1 MTASPPSTH
10 HAPTAPAPAA
20 AQDRSQQRK
29 QLLDLAAEHAK
40 LLSVLIAD
48 WAGDA
53 GAAATPRDDGP
64 AVRLPPIENRRP
76 APVDTGRHAHADL
89 ATPLPTS
96 RPSRRRAS
104 TTRRRARRRS
114 GAAASRSRRKSH
126 ATPARPKTPP
136 RPKKSPRPKYSPL
149 EPKPARPAA
158 VPAPRDAVR
167 RRLRA
172 DVAARLRASRAS
184 SSDLRV
190 VELAGDDEPLTS
202 PLVLRPG
209 PPAAFVER
217 SALVA
222 PAPADEG
229 PPTPATVVTP
239 PSSVDAEGWD
249 PPTPEI
255 PPRTALV
262 APMPLAT
269 KQTALVA
276 PAPVVAHPAAVAPA
290 PFVRAKP
297 EPSGHRGLPEGG
309 RGAARANARPRDSQ
323 LCPPALCNVLHFA
336 SELGD
341 CMSVSARR
349 RPRRRFHVKSSHGF
363 CAFDLDLTFAAY
375 PAQRTLSHEPASAA
389 AAARTLQR
397 RPCAKIKAPR
407 RLTWLQKAN

>member
-1 MTASPPSTH
+1 MK
-10 HAPTAPAPAA
+10 APVPADAQDRS
-20 AQDRSQQRK
+20 QDRSQQRK

-64 AVRLPPIENRRP
+64 NVRLPPIENRRP
-76 APVDTGRHAHADL
+76 APVDTGRHAHSDL
-89 ATPLPTS
+89 ATPLPDLPIATP
-96 RPSRRRAS
+96 RVDDATAS
-104 TTRRRARRRS
+104 P
-114 GAAASRSRRKSH
+114 ASLWSRRKPLPAQVK

-136 RPKKSPRPKYSPL
+136 RPRKSPRPKYSPL
-149 EPKPARPAA
+149 EPKPARPAS
-158 VPAPRDAVR
+158 VQAPRDAVR

-190 VELAGDDEPLTS
+190 VELAGDDDEPLTS

-229 PPTPATVVTP
+229 PPTPAATVVVTP
-239 PSSVDAEGWD
+239 PSSVDAESWD

-269 KQTALVA
+269 KKHTALVA

-290 PFVRAKP
+290 P
-297 EPSGHRGLPEGG
+297 EPSGKELKPV
-309 RGAARANARPRDSQ
+309 RAW
-323 LCPPALCNVLHFA
+323 
-336 SELGD
+336 
-341 CMSVSARR
+341 RR
-349 RPRRRFHVKSSHGF
+349 R
-363 CAFDLDLTFAAY
+363 CATA
-375 PAQRTLSHEPASAA
+375 
-389 AAARTLQR
+389 
-397 RPCAKIKAPR
+397 
-407 RLTWLQKAN
+407 

>member
-1 MTASPPSTH
+1 MTASPPPAH
-10 HAPTAPAPAA
+10 RAPTAPAPAA

-64 AVRLPPIENRRP
+64 AVRLPPIETRRP
-76 APVDTGRHAHADL
+76 APVDTGCHAHADL
-89 ATPLPTS
+89 ATPLPDLTP
-96 RPSRRRAS
+96 RVDDATAS
-104 TTRRRARRRS
+104 P
-114 GAAASRSRRKSH
+114 ASLWSRRKPLPAQVK

-136 RPKKSPRPKYSPL
+136 RPRKSPRPKYSPL

-239 PSSVDAEGWD
+239 PSSVDAADGWD

-269 KQTALVA
+269 KKHTALVA

-290 PFVRAKP
+290 P
-297 EPSGHRGLPEGG
+297 EPSGKELKPV
-309 RGAARANARPRDSQ
+309 RAW
-323 LCPPALCNVLHFA
+323 
-336 SELGD
+336 
-341 CMSVSARR
+341 RR
-349 RPRRRFHVKSSHGF
+349 R
-363 CAFDLDLTFAAY
+363 CATA
-375 PAQRTLSHEPASAA
+375 
-389 AAARTLQR
+389 
-397 RPCAKIKAPR
+397 
-407 RLTWLQKAN
+407 

>member
-1 MTASPPSTH
+1 MISSPPSTH
-10 HAPTAPAPAA
+10 RAPTAPAPAA

-76 APVDTGRHAHADL
+76 APVDTGRHAHVDL
-89 ATPLPTS
+89 ATPLPDL
-96 RPSRRRAS
+96 PIS
-104 TTRRRARRRS
+104 TPRVDD
-114 GAAASRSRRKSH
+114 AAAGPASLWSRRKPLPAHVTH

-239 PSSVDAEGWD
+239 PSSVDAESWD
-249 PPTPEI
+249 PPTPES

-276 PAPVVAHPAAVAPA
+276 PAPVV
-290 PFVRAKP
+290 RAKP
-297 EPSGHRGLPEGG
+297 ERSGHHRSCPKV
-309 RGAARANARPRDSQ
+309 GA
-323 LCPPALCNVLHFA
+323 
-336 SELGD
+336 G
-341 CMSVSARR
+341 RR
-349 RPRRRFHVKSSHGF
+349 R
-363 CAFDLDLTFAAY
+363 CATA
-375 PAQRTLSHEPASAA
+375 
-389 AAARTLQR
+389 
-397 RPCAKIKAPR
+397 
-407 RLTWLQKAN
+407 

>member
-1 MTASPPSTH
+1 M
-10 HAPTAPAPAA
+10 
-20 AQDRSQQRK
+20 
-29 QLLDLAAEHAK
+29 
-40 LLSVLIAD
+40 
-48 WAGDA
+48 
-53 GAAATPRDDGP
+53 
-64 AVRLPPIENRRP
+64 
-76 APVDTGRHAHADL
+76 
-89 ATPLPTS
+89 
-96 RPSRRRAS
+96 
-104 TTRRRARRRS
+104 
-114 GAAASRSRRKSH
+114 
-126 ATPARPKTPP
+126 PARPKTPP
-136 RPKKSPRPKYSPL
+136 RPRKSPRPKYSPL

-239 PSSVDAEGWD
+239 PSSVDAESWD

-269 KQTALVA
+269 KHTALVA
-276 PAPVVAHPAAVAPA
+276 PAPVV
-290 PFVRAKP
+290 RAKP
-297 EPSGHRGLPEGG
+297 ERSGHHRSCPKV
-309 RGAARANARPRDSQ
+309 GA
-323 LCPPALCNVLHFA
+323 
-336 SELGD
+336 G
-341 CMSVSARR
+341 RR
-349 RPRRRFHVKSSHGF
+349 R
-363 CAFDLDLTFAAY
+363 CATA
-375 PAQRTLSHEPASAA
+375 
-389 AAARTLQR
+389 
-397 RPCAKIKAPR
+397 
-407 RLTWLQKAN
+407 

>member
-1 MTASPPSTH
+1 MK
-10 HAPTAPAPAA
+10 APAPAA

-53 GAAATPRDDGP
+53 GAAATPRDDNQG
-64 AVRLPPIENRRP
+64 VRLPPIENRRP
-76 APVDTGRHAHADL
+76 APVDTGRHAHVDL
-89 ATPLPTS
+89 GTPLPDLPIATP
-96 RPSRRRAS
+96 RVAD
-104 TTRRRARRRS
+104 
-114 GAAASRSRRKSH
+114 AAASPASLWSRRKPLPAQVK

-136 RPKKSPRPKYSPL
+136 RPRKSPRPKYSPL

-229 PPTPATVVTP
+229 PPTPAATVVVTP
-239 PSSVDAEGWD
+239 PSSVDAESWD

-269 KQTALVA
+269 KKHTALVA

-290 PFVRAKP
+290 P
-297 EPSGHRGLPEGG
+297 EPSGKELKPV
-309 RGAARANARPRDSQ
+309 RAW
-323 LCPPALCNVLHFA
+323 
-336 SELGD
+336 
-341 CMSVSARR
+341 RR
-349 RPRRRFHVKSSHGF
+349 R
-363 CAFDLDLTFAAY
+363 CATA
-375 PAQRTLSHEPASAA
+375 
-389 AAARTLQR
+389 
-397 RPCAKIKAPR
+397 
-407 RLTWLQKAN
+407 

>member
-1 MTASPPSTH
+1 MISVPPSSDR
-10 HAPTAPAPAA
+10 APTAPAPAA

-64 AVRLPPIENRRP
+64 AATPRDDGPAVRLPPIENRRP

-89 ATPLPTS
+89 ATPLPDLTPIATP
-96 RPSRRRAS
+96 RVADD
-104 TTRRRARRRS
+104 
-114 GAAASRSRRKSH
+114 AAAGPASLWSRRKPLPAHVTH

-136 RPKKSPRPKYSPL
+136 RPRKSPRPKYSPL
-149 EPKPARPAA
+149 EPKPARPTA
-158 VPAPRDAVR
+158 VQAPRDAVR

-269 KQTALVA
+269 KHTALVA
-276 PAPVVAHPAAVAPA
+276 PAPVV
-290 PFVRAKP
+290 RAKP
-297 EPSGHRGLPEGG
+297 RAFVPKV
-309 RGAARANARPRDSQ
+309 AA
-323 LCPPALCNVLHFA
+323 
-336 SELGD
+336 G
-341 CMSVSARR
+341 RR
-349 RPRRRFHVKSSHGF
+349 R
-363 CAFDLDLTFAAY
+363 CATA
-375 PAQRTLSHEPASAA
+375 
-389 AAARTLQR
+389 
-397 RPCAKIKAPR
+397 
-407 RLTWLQKAN
+407 

>member
-1 MTASPPSTH
+1 M
-10 HAPTAPAPAA
+10 
-20 AQDRSQQRK
+20 
-29 QLLDLAAEHAK
+29 
-40 LLSVLIAD
+40 LSVLIAD

-53 GAAATPRDDGP
+53 GAAATPRDDSA

-89 ATPLPTS
+89 STPLPDLPIATP
-96 RPSRRRAS
+96 RVEDATAS
-104 TTRRRARRRS
+104 P
-114 GAAASRSRRKSH
+114 ASLWSRRKPLPAHVTH

-229 PPTPATVVTP
+229 PPTPAATVVTP
-239 PSSVDAEGWD
+239 PSSVDAEGCWD

-269 KQTALVA
+269 KHTALVA

-297 EPSGHRGLPEGG
+297 TALVVPAPELSGHHRSGSGSFPKV
-309 RGAARANARPRDSQ
+309 RA
-323 LCPPALCNVLHFA
+323 
-336 SELGD
+336 G
-341 CMSVSARR
+341 RR
-349 RPRRRFHVKSSHGF
+349 R
-363 CAFDLDLTFAAY
+363 CATA
-375 PAQRTLSHEPASAA
+375 
-389 AAARTLQR
+389 
-397 RPCAKIKAPR
+397 
-407 RLTWLQKAN
+407 

>member
-1 MTASPPSTH
+1 MK
-10 HAPTAPAPAA
+10 APAPAA
-20 AQDRSQQRK
+20 SQDRSQQRK

-89 ATPLPTS
+89 ATPLPDLTPIATP
-96 RPSRRRAS
+96 RVDDATAS
-104 TTRRRARRRS
+104 P
-114 GAAASRSRRKSH
+114 ASLWSRRKPLPAQVK

-136 RPKKSPRPKYSPL
+136 RPRKSPRPKYSPL

-239 PSSVDAEGWD
+239 PSSVDAESWD

-269 KQTALVA
+269 KHTALVA

-290 PFVRAKP
+290 PVVRAKP
-297 EPSGHRGLPEGG
+297 TAHRSFPKMGVG
-309 RGAARANARPRDSQ
+309 
-323 LCPPALCNVLHFA
+323 
-336 SELGD
+336 
-341 CMSVSARR
+341 RR
-349 RPRRRFHVKSSHGF
+349 R
-363 CAFDLDLTFAAY
+363 CATA
-375 PAQRTLSHEPASAA
+375 
-389 AAARTLQR
+389 
-397 RPCAKIKAPR
+397 
-407 RLTWLQKAN
+407 

>member
-1 MTASPPSTH
+1 MK
-10 HAPTAPAPAA
+10 APAPAA

-53 GAAATPRDDGP
+53 GAAATPRDDNQG
-64 AVRLPPIENRRP
+64 VRLPPIENRRP
-76 APVDTGRHAHADL
+76 TPVDTGRHAHVDL
-89 ATPLPTS
+89 GTPLPDLPIATP
-96 RPSRRRAS
+96 RVAD
-104 TTRRRARRRS
+104 
-114 GAAASRSRRKSH
+114 AAASPASLWSRRKPLPAQVK

-136 RPKKSPRPKYSPL
+136 RPRKSPRPKYSPL

-158 VPAPRDAVR
+158 VPAPREAVR

-249 PPTPEI
+249 PPTPGI

-269 KQTALVA
+269 KHTALVA
-276 PAPVVAHPAAVAPA
+276 PAPI
-290 PFVRAKP
+290 VRAKP
-297 EPSGHRGLPEGG
+297 TALVAPEPSKDPKPVR
-309 RGAARANARPRDSQ
+309 
-323 LCPPALCNVLHFA
+323 
-336 SELGD
+336 
-341 CMSVSARR
+341 ARR
-349 RPRRRFHVKSSHGF
+349 KR
-363 CAFDLDLTFAAY
+363 CATA
-375 PAQRTLSHEPASAA
+375 
-389 AAARTLQR
+389 
-397 RPCAKIKAPR
+397 
-407 RLTWLQKAN
+407 

>member
-1 MTASPPSTH
+1 MSTMK
-10 HAPTAPAPAA
+10 APAPAA

-53 GAAATPRDDGP
+53 GAVATPRDDNQG
-64 AVRLPPIENRRP
+64 VRLPPIENRRP
-76 APVDTGRHAHADL
+76 APVDTGRHAHTDL
-89 ATPLPTS
+89 ATPLPDLTP
-96 RPSRRRAS
+96 RVDDATAS
-104 TTRRRARRRS
+104 P
-114 GAAASRSRRKSH
+114 ASLWSRRKPLPAKVK

-149 EPKPARPAA
+149 EPKPARPAS
-158 VPAPRDAVR
+158 VQAPRDAVR

-229 PPTPATVVTP
+229 PPTPAATVVTP
-239 PSSVDAEGWD
+239 PSSVDADTQGWD
-249 PPTPEI
+249 PPTPDI

-269 KQTALVA
+269 KKHTALVA
-276 PAPVVAHPAAVAPA
+276 PAPVV
-290 PFVRAKP
+290 RAKP
-297 EPSGHRGLPEGG
+297 EPSGHHRSFPKV
-309 RGAARANARPRDSQ
+309 GA
-323 LCPPALCNVLHFA
+323 
-336 SELGD
+336 G
-341 CMSVSARR
+341 RR
-349 RPRRRFHVKSSHGF
+349 R
-363 CAFDLDLTFAAY
+363 CATA
-375 PAQRTLSHEPASAA
+375 
-389 AAARTLQR
+389 
-397 RPCAKIKAPR
+397 
-407 RLTWLQKAN
+407 

>member
-1 MTASPPSTH
+1 MTASPPS
-10 HAPTAPAPAA
+10 ADRGPTAPAPAA

-64 AVRLPPIENRRP
+64 AVRLPPIGNRRP

-89 ATPLPTS
+89 ATPLPDLTP
-96 RPSRRRAS
+96 RVDDATAS
-104 TTRRRARRRS
+104 P
-114 GAAASRSRRKSH
+114 ASLWSRRKPLPAQVK

-136 RPKKSPRPKYSPL
+136 RPRKSPRPKYSPL

-239 PSSVDAEGWD
+239 PSSVDAESWD

-269 KQTALVA
+269 KHTALVA
-276 PAPVVAHPAAVAPA
+276 PAPVV
-290 PFVRAKP
+290 RAKP
-297 EPSGHRGLPEGG
+297 ERSGHHRSCPKV
-309 RGAARANARPRDSQ
+309 GA
-323 LCPPALCNVLHFA
+323 
-336 SELGD
+336 G
-341 CMSVSARR
+341 RR
-349 RPRRRFHVKSSHGF
+349 R
-363 CAFDLDLTFAAY
+363 CATA
-375 PAQRTLSHEPASAA
+375 
-389 AAARTLQR
+389 
-397 RPCAKIKAPR
+397 
-407 RLTWLQKAN
+407 

>member
-1 MTASPPSTH
+1 MTATPSSAH
-10 HAPTAPAPAA
+10 RGPTAPAPAA

-53 GAAATPRDDGP
+53 GAAATPRDDNQG
-64 AVRLPPIENRRP
+64 VRLPPIENRRP

-89 ATPLPTS
+89 STPLPDLPIATP
-96 RPSRRRAS
+96 RVDDATAS
-104 TTRRRARRRS
+104 P
-114 GAAASRSRRKSH
+114 ASLWSRRKPLPAQVK

-136 RPKKSPRPKYSPL
+136 RPRKSPRPKYSPL

-190 VELAGDDEPLTS
+190 IELAGDDEPLTS

-229 PPTPATVVTP
+229 PPTPAATVVTP
-239 PSSVDAEGWD
+239 PSSVDAEGGWD

-269 KQTALVA
+269 KKHTALVA

-290 PFVRAKP
+290 PEPPGKELKPMRAW
-297 EPSGHRGLPEGG
+297 
-309 RGAARANARPRDSQ
+309 
-323 LCPPALCNVLHFA
+323 
-336 SELGD
+336 
-341 CMSVSARR
+341 RR
-349 RPRRRFHVKSSHGF
+349 R
-363 CAFDLDLTFAAY
+363 CATA
-375 PAQRTLSHEPASAA
+375 
-389 AAARTLQR
+389 
-397 RPCAKIKAPR
+397 
-407 RLTWLQKAN
+407 

>member
-1 MTASPPSTH
+1 MTASPPPAH
-10 HAPTAPAPAA
+10 HAPTVPAPAA

-53 GAAATPRDDGP
+53 GAAATPRDDGA

-89 ATPLPTS
+89 STPLPDLPIATP
-96 RPSRRRAS
+96 RVDDAVAGPAS
-104 TTRRRARRRS
+104 LW
-114 GAAASRSRRKSH
+114 SRRKPLPAHVTH

-136 RPKKSPRPKYSPL
+136 RPRKSPRPKYSPL

-239 PSSVDAEGWD
+239 PSSVDAESWD

-269 KQTALVA
+269 KHTALVA

-297 EPSGHRGLPEGG
+297 TALVAPAPEPSGSGHHRSGSGSFPTKMGVG
-309 RGAARANARPRDSQ
+309 
-323 LCPPALCNVLHFA
+323 
-336 SELGD
+336 
-341 CMSVSARR
+341 RR
-349 RPRRRFHVKSSHGF
+349 R
-363 CAFDLDLTFAAY
+363 CATA
-375 PAQRTLSHEPASAA
+375 
-389 AAARTLQR
+389 
-397 RPCAKIKAPR
+397 
-407 RLTWLQKAN
+407 

>member
-1 MTASPPSTH
+1 MTASPPPAH

-53 GAAATPRDDGP
+53 GAAATPRDDNQG
-64 AVRLPPIENRRP
+64 VRLPPIETRRP
-76 APVDTGRHAHADL
+76 APVDTGLHAHADL
-89 ATPLPTS
+89 ATPLPDLPIATP
-96 RPSRRRAS
+96 RVDDATAS
-104 TTRRRARRRS
+104 P
-114 GAAASRSRRKSH
+114 ASLWSRRKPLPAQVK

-136 RPKKSPRPKYSPL
+136 RPRKSPRPKYSPL

-239 PSSVDAEGWD
+239 PSSVDADTQGWD

-269 KQTALVA
+269 KKHTALVA

-290 PFVRAKP
+290 P
-297 EPSGHRGLPEGG
+297 EPSGKELKPV
-309 RGAARANARPRDSQ
+309 RAW
-323 LCPPALCNVLHFA
+323 
-336 SELGD
+336 
-341 CMSVSARR
+341 RR
-349 RPRRRFHVKSSHGF
+349 R
-363 CAFDLDLTFAAY
+363 CATA
-375 PAQRTLSHEPASAA
+375 
-389 AAARTLQR
+389 
-397 RPCAKIKAPR
+397 
-407 RLTWLQKAN
+407 

>member
-1 MTASPPSTH
+1 MTANPPSAH
-10 HAPTAPAPAA
+10 RAPAAPAPAA

-64 AVRLPPIENRRP
+64 AVRLPPIETRRP
-76 APVDTGRHAHADL
+76 APVDTGCHAHADL
-89 ATPLPTS
+89 ATPLPDLSIATP
-96 RPSRRRAS
+96 RVDDATAS
-104 TTRRRARRRS
+104 P
-114 GAAASRSRRKSH
+114 ASLWSRRKPLPAHVTH

-136 RPKKSPRPKYSPL
+136 RPRKSPRPKYSPL

-229 PPTPATVVTP
+229 PPTPAATVVVTP
-239 PSSVDAEGWD
+239 PSSVDAESWD

-269 KQTALVA
+269 KKHTALVA

-290 PFVRAKP
+290 P
-297 EPSGHRGLPEGG
+297 EPSGKELKPV
-309 RGAARANARPRDSQ
+309 RAW
-323 LCPPALCNVLHFA
+323 
-336 SELGD
+336 
-341 CMSVSARR
+341 RR
-349 RPRRRFHVKSSHGF
+349 R
-363 CAFDLDLTFAAY
+363 CATA
-375 PAQRTLSHEPASAA
+375 
-389 AAARTLQR
+389 
-397 RPCAKIKAPR
+397 
-407 RLTWLQKAN
+407 

>member
-10 HAPTAPAPAA
+10 RGPTAPAPAA

-64 AVRLPPIENRRP
+64 AATPRDDGPAVRLPPIENRRP

-89 ATPLPTS
+89 ATPLPDLTPIATP
-96 RPSRRRAS
+96 RVADATAS
-104 TTRRRARRRS
+104 P
-114 GAAASRSRRKSH
+114 ASLWSRRKPLPPQVK

-136 RPKKSPRPKYSPL
+136 RPRKSPRPKYSPL

-229 PPTPATVVTP
+229 PPTPAATVVTP

-276 PAPVVAHPAAVAPA
+276 PAPVV
-290 PFVRAKP
+290 RAKP
-297 EPSGHRGLPEGG
+297 ERSGHHRSCPKV
-309 RGAARANARPRDSQ
+309 GA
-323 LCPPALCNVLHFA
+323 
-336 SELGD
+336 G
-341 CMSVSARR
+341 RR
-349 RPRRRFHVKSSHGF
+349 R
-363 CAFDLDLTFAAY
+363 CATA
-375 PAQRTLSHEPASAA
+375 
-389 AAARTLQR
+389 
-397 RPCAKIKAPR
+397 
-407 RLTWLQKAN
+407 

>member
-1 MTASPPSTH
+1 MSTMK
-10 HAPTAPAPAA
+10 APAPAA

-53 GAAATPRDDGP
+53 GAVATPRDDNQG
-64 AVRLPPIENRRP
+64 VRLPPIENRRP
-76 APVDTGRHAHADL
+76 APVDTGRHAHTDL
-89 ATPLPTS
+89 ATPLPDLTP
-96 RPSRRRAS
+96 RVDDATAS
-104 TTRRRARRRS
+104 P
-114 GAAASRSRRKSH
+114 ASLWSRRKPLPAKVK

-229 PPTPATVVTP
+229 PPTPAATVVTP
-239 PSSVDAEGWD
+239 PSSVDADTQGWD
-249 PPTPEI
+249 PPTPDI

-269 KQTALVA
+269 KKHTALVA
-276 PAPVVAHPAAVAPA
+276 PAPVV
-290 PFVRAKP
+290 RAKP
-297 EPSGHRGLPEGG
+297 EPSGHHRSFPKV
-309 RGAARANARPRDSQ
+309 GA
-323 LCPPALCNVLHFA
+323 
-336 SELGD
+336 G
-341 CMSVSARR
+341 RR
-349 RPRRRFHVKSSHGF
+349 R
-363 CAFDLDLTFAAY
+363 CATA
-375 PAQRTLSHEPASAA
+375 
-389 AAARTLQR
+389 
-397 RPCAKIKAPR
+397 
-407 RLTWLQKAN
+407 

>member
-1 MTASPPSTH
+1 MSTMK
-10 HAPTAPAPAA
+10 APAPAA

-53 GAAATPRDDGP
+53 GAAATPRDDNQG
-64 AVRLPPIENRRP
+64 VRLPPIETRRP

-89 ATPLPTS
+89 STPLPDLPIATP
-96 RPSRRRAS
+96 RVDD
-104 TTRRRARRRS
+104 
-114 GAAASRSRRKSH
+114 AAAGPASLWSRRKPLPAHVTH

-136 RPKKSPRPKYSPL
+136 RPRKSPRPKYSPL

-229 PPTPATVVTP
+229 PPTPAATVVTP
-239 PSSVDAEGWD
+239 PSSVDANTQGWD

-262 APMPLAT
+262 APMPLA
-269 KQTALVA
+269 KHSALVA

-290 PFVRAKP
+290 P
-297 EPSGHRGLPEGG
+297 EPSGKELKPV
-309 RGAARANARPRDSQ
+309 RAW
-323 LCPPALCNVLHFA
+323 
-336 SELGD
+336 
-341 CMSVSARR
+341 RR
-349 RPRRRFHVKSSHGF
+349 R
-363 CAFDLDLTFAAY
+363 CATA
-375 PAQRTLSHEPASAA
+375 
-389 AAARTLQR
+389 
-397 RPCAKIKAPR
+397 
-407 RLTWLQKAN
+407 

>member
-1 MTASPPSTH
+1 MTASPPSAH
-10 HAPTAPAPAA
+10 RAPAAPAPAA

-53 GAAATPRDDGP
+53 GAAATPRDDGA

-89 ATPLPTS
+89 STPLPDLPIATP
-96 RPSRRRAS
+96 RVDDATAS
-104 TTRRRARRRS
+104 P
-114 GAAASRSRRKSH
+114 ASLWSRRKPLPAQVK

-136 RPKKSPRPKYSPL
+136 RPRKSPRPKYSPL
-149 EPKPARPAA
+149 EPKSARPAA

-229 PPTPATVVTP
+229 PPTPAATVVTP
-239 PSSVDAEGWD
+239 PSSVDADTQGWD
-249 PPTPEI
+249 PPTPDI

-269 KQTALVA
+269 KKHTALVA

-290 PFVRAKP
+290 P
-297 EPSGHRGLPEGG
+297 EPSGKELKPV
-309 RGAARANARPRDSQ
+309 RAW
-323 LCPPALCNVLHFA
+323 
-336 SELGD
+336 
-341 CMSVSARR
+341 RR
-349 RPRRRFHVKSSHGF
+349 R
-363 CAFDLDLTFAAY
+363 CATA
-375 PAQRTLSHEPASAA
+375 
-389 AAARTLQR
+389 
-397 RPCAKIKAPR
+397 
-407 RLTWLQKAN
+407 

>member
-1 MTASPPSTH
+1 MTASPPPAH

-53 GAAATPRDDGP
+53 GAVATPRDDGA

-76 APVDTGRHAHADL
+76 APVDTGRHAHSDL
-89 ATPLPTS
+89 ATPLPDLPIATP
-96 RPSRRRAS
+96 RVADATAS
-104 TTRRRARRRS
+104 P
-114 GAAASRSRRKSH
+114 ASLWSRRKPLPAQVK

-136 RPKKSPRPKYSPL
+136 RPRKSPRPKYSPL
-149 EPKPARPAA
+149 EPKPARPAS
-158 VPAPRDAVR
+158 VQAPRDAVR

-229 PPTPATVVTP
+229 PPTPAATVVTP
-239 PSSVDAEGWD
+239 PSSVDAESWD

-269 KQTALVA
+269 KHTALAAPAPIVRAKPTALVA
-276 PAPVVAHPAAVAPA
+276 PEPSKDPKP
-290 PFVRAKP
+290 VRA
-297 EPSGHRGLPEGG
+297 
-309 RGAARANARPRDSQ
+309 
-323 LCPPALCNVLHFA
+323 
-336 SELGD
+336 
-341 CMSVSARR
+341 RR
-349 RPRRRFHVKSSHGF
+349 KR
-363 CAFDLDLTFAAY
+363 CATA
-375 PAQRTLSHEPASAA
+375 
-389 AAARTLQR
+389 
-397 RPCAKIKAPR
+397 
-407 RLTWLQKAN
+407 

>member
-1 MTASPPSTH
+1 MTAPPRSTH
-10 HAPTAPAPAA
+10 RAPTAPAPAA

-76 APVDTGRHAHADL
+76 APVDTGRHAHVDL
-89 ATPLPTS
+89 GTPLPDLPIATP
-96 RPSRRRAS
+96 RVAD
-104 TTRRRARRRS
+104 
-114 GAAASRSRRKSH
+114 AAASPASLWSRRKPLPAQVK

-136 RPKKSPRPKYSPL
+136 RPRKSPRPKYSPL

-229 PPTPATVVTP
+229 PPTPAATVVTP
-239 PSSVDAEGWD
+239 PSSVDADTQGWD

-269 KQTALVA
+269 KKHTALVA
-276 PAPVVAHPAAVAPA
+276 PAPVVARPAAVAPA
-290 PFVRAKP
+290 P
-297 EPSGHRGLPEGG
+297 EPSGKELKPV
-309 RGAARANARPRDSQ
+309 RAW
-323 LCPPALCNVLHFA
+323 
-336 SELGD
+336 
-341 CMSVSARR
+341 RR
-349 RPRRRFHVKSSHGF
+349 R
-363 CAFDLDLTFAAY
+363 CATA
-375 PAQRTLSHEPASAA
+375 
-389 AAARTLQR
+389 
-397 RPCAKIKAPR
+397 
-407 RLTWLQKAN
+407 

>member
-1 MTASPPSTH
+1 MTAPPPS
-10 HAPTAPAPAA
+10 ADRALTAPAPAA

-53 GAAATPRDDGP
+53 GAAATPRDDNQG
-64 AVRLPPIENRRP
+64 VRLPPIENRRP

-89 ATPLPTS
+89 STPLPDLKPRVADAT
-96 RPSRRRAS
+96 AS
-104 TTRRRARRRS
+104 P
-114 GAAASRSRRKSH
+114 ASLWSRRKPLPAHVTH

-136 RPKKSPRPKYSPL
+136 RPRKSPRPKYSPL

-229 PPTPATVVTP
+229 PPTPAATVVTP
-239 PSSVDAEGWD
+239 PSSVDAESWD

-269 KQTALVA
+269 KHTALVA
-276 PAPVVAHPAAVAPA
+276 PAPI
-290 PFVRAKP
+290 VRAKP
-297 EPSGHRGLPEGG
+297 TALVAPEPSKDPKPVR
-309 RGAARANARPRDSQ
+309 
-323 LCPPALCNVLHFA
+323 
-336 SELGD
+336 
-341 CMSVSARR
+341 ARR
-349 RPRRRFHVKSSHGF
+349 KR
-363 CAFDLDLTFAAY
+363 CATA
-375 PAQRTLSHEPASAA
+375 
-389 AAARTLQR
+389 
-397 RPCAKIKAPR
+397 
-407 RLTWLQKAN
+407 

>member
-1 MTASPPSTH
+1 MK
-10 HAPTAPAPAA
+10 APAPAD

-48 WAGDA
+48 WAGD
-53 GAAATPRDDGP
+53 GAAVATPRDDGA

-89 ATPLPTS
+89 STPLPDLPIATP
-96 RPSRRRAS
+96 RVDD
-104 TTRRRARRRS
+104 
-114 GAAASRSRRKSH
+114 AAAGPASLWSRRKPLPAHVTH

-136 RPKKSPRPKYSPL
+136 RPRKSPRPKYSPL

-229 PPTPATVVTP
+229 PPTPAATVVTP
-239 PSSVDAEGWD
+239 PSSVDADTQGRD

-269 KQTALVA
+269 KKHTALVA
-276 PAPVVAHPAAVAPA
+276 PAPVVARPAAVAPA
-290 PFVRAKP
+290 P
-297 EPSGHRGLPEGG
+297 EPSGKELKPV
-309 RGAARANARPRDSQ
+309 RAW
-323 LCPPALCNVLHFA
+323 
-336 SELGD
+336 
-341 CMSVSARR
+341 RR
-349 RPRRRFHVKSSHGF
+349 R
-363 CAFDLDLTFAAY
+363 CATA
-375 PAQRTLSHEPASAA
+375 
-389 AAARTLQR
+389 
-397 RPCAKIKAPR
+397 
-407 RLTWLQKAN
+407 

>member
-1 MTASPPSTH
+1 MTASPPPAH
-10 HAPTAPAPAA
+10 RAPTAPAPAA

-64 AVRLPPIENRRP
+64 AATPRDDGPAVRLPPIETRRP
-76 APVDTGRHAHADL
+76 APVDTRRHAHADL
-89 ATPLPTS
+89 ATPLPDLTPIATP
-96 RPSRRRAS
+96 RVDDVAAGPAS
-104 TTRRRARRRS
+104 LW
-114 GAAASRSRRKSH
+114 SRRKPLPAHVTH

-136 RPKKSPRPKYSPL
+136 RPRKSPRPKYSPL

-239 PSSVDAEGWD
+239 PSSVDAESWD

-255 PPRTALV
+255 PPRTAL

-269 KQTALVA
+269 KHTALVA

-290 PFVRAKP
+290 PVARAKP
-297 EPSGHRGLPEGG
+297 EPSGHHRSFPKV
-309 RGAARANARPRDSQ
+309 GA
-323 LCPPALCNVLHFA
+323 
-336 SELGD
+336 G
-341 CMSVSARR
+341 RR
-349 RPRRRFHVKSSHGF
+349 R
-363 CAFDLDLTFAAY
+363 CATA
-375 PAQRTLSHEPASAA
+375 
-389 AAARTLQR
+389 
-397 RPCAKIKAPR
+397 
-407 RLTWLQKAN
+407 

>member
-1 MTASPPSTH
+1 MNS
-10 HAPTAPAPAA
+10 PAPAA
-20 AQDRSQQRK
+20 APAQDRSQQRK

-53 GAAATPRDDGP
+53 GAVATPRDDNQG
-64 AVRLPPIENRRP
+64 VRLPPIENRRP
-76 APVDTGRHAHADL
+76 APVDTGRHAHTDL
-89 ATPLPTS
+89 ATPLPDLTP
-96 RPSRRRAS
+96 RVDDATAS
-104 TTRRRARRRS
+104 P
-114 GAAASRSRRKSH
+114 ASLWSRRKPLPAQVK

-136 RPKKSPRPKYSPL
+136 RPRKSPRPKYSPL

-229 PPTPATVVTP
+229 PPTPAATVVTP
-239 PSSVDAEGWD
+239 PSSVDADTQGWD

-269 KQTALVA
+269 KKHTALVA
-276 PAPVVAHPAAVAPA
+276 PAPVV
-290 PFVRAKP
+290 RAKP
-297 EPSGHRGLPEGG
+297 EPSGHHRSFPKV
-309 RGAARANARPRDSQ
+309 GA
-323 LCPPALCNVLHFA
+323 
-336 SELGD
+336 G
-341 CMSVSARR
+341 RR
-349 RPRRRFHVKSSHGF
+349 R
-363 CAFDLDLTFAAY
+363 CATA
-375 PAQRTLSHEPASAA
+375 
-389 AAARTLQR
+389 
-397 RPCAKIKAPR
+397 
-407 RLTWLQKAN
+407 

>member
-1 MTASPPSTH
+1 MTASPPSAH
-10 HAPTAPAPAA
+10 RAPTAPAPAA

-53 GAAATPRDDGP
+53 GAAATPRDDNQG
-64 AVRLPPIENRRP
+64 VRLPPIENRRP
-76 APVDTGRHAHADL
+76 APVDTGRHAHSDL
-89 ATPLPTS
+89 STPLPDLPIATP
-96 RPSRRRAS
+96 RVDDATAS
-104 TTRRRARRRS
+104 P
-114 GAAASRSRRKSH
+114 ASLWSRRKPLPAQVK

-136 RPKKSPRPKYSPL
+136 RPRKSPRPKYSPL

-229 PPTPATVVTP
+229 PPTPAATVVTP
-239 PSSVDAEGWD
+239 PSSVDAESWD

-269 KQTALVA
+269 KHTALVA
-276 PAPVVAHPAAVAPA
+276 PAPI
-290 PFVRAKP
+290 VRAKP
-297 EPSGHRGLPEGG
+297 TALVAPEPSKDPKPVR
-309 RGAARANARPRDSQ
+309 
-323 LCPPALCNVLHFA
+323 
-336 SELGD
+336 
-341 CMSVSARR
+341 ARR
-349 RPRRRFHVKSSHGF
+349 KR
-363 CAFDLDLTFAAY
+363 CATA
-375 PAQRTLSHEPASAA
+375 
-389 AAARTLQR
+389 
-397 RPCAKIKAPR
+397 
-407 RLTWLQKAN
+407 

>member
-1 MTASPPSTH
+1 MTAPPRSTH
-10 HAPTAPAPAA
+10 RAPTAPAPAA

-76 APVDTGRHAHADL
+76 APVDTGRHAHSDL
-89 ATPLPTS
+89 STPLPDLPIATP
-96 RPSRRRAS
+96 RVADATAS
-104 TTRRRARRRS
+104 P
-114 GAAASRSRRKSH
+114 ASLWSRRKPLPAHVTH

-136 RPKKSPRPKYSPL
+136 RPRKSPRPKYSPL
-149 EPKPARPAA
+149 EPKPARSAA

-229 PPTPATVVTP
+229 PPTPAATVVTP
-239 PSSVDAEGWD
+239 PSSVDADTQGWD

-276 PAPVVAHPAAVAPA
+276 PAPVVAHPAAVAP
-290 PFVRAKP
+290 
-297 EPSGHRGLPEGG
+297 EPSGKELKPV
-309 RGAARANARPRDSQ
+309 RAW
-323 LCPPALCNVLHFA
+323 
-336 SELGD
+336 
-341 CMSVSARR
+341 RR
-349 RPRRRFHVKSSHGF
+349 R
-363 CAFDLDLTFAAY
+363 CATA
-375 PAQRTLSHEPASAA
+375 
-389 AAARTLQR
+389 
-397 RPCAKIKAPR
+397 
-407 RLTWLQKAN
+407 

>member
-1 MTASPPSTH
+1 MTASPPSADR
-10 HAPTAPAPAA
+10 APTAPAPAA

-53 GAAATPRDDGP
+53 GAAATPRDDNQG
-64 AVRLPPIENRRP
+64 VRLPPIENRRP

-89 ATPLPTS
+89 STPLPDLPIGTP
-96 RPSRRRAS
+96 RVD
-104 TTRRRARRRS
+104 
-114 GAAASRSRRKSH
+114 AAAAGPASLWSRRKPLPAHVTH

-136 RPKKSPRPKYSPL
+136 RPRKSPRPKYSPL

-158 VPAPRDAVR
+158 VPAPREAVR

-239 PSSVDAEGWD
+239 PSSVDAEGGWD

-269 KQTALVA
+269 KKHTALVA
-276 PAPVVAHPAAVAPA
+276 PAPVV
-290 PFVRAKP
+290 RAKP
-297 EPSGHRGLPEGG
+297 EPSGHHRSFPKV
-309 RGAARANARPRDSQ
+309 GA
-323 LCPPALCNVLHFA
+323 
-336 SELGD
+336 G
-341 CMSVSARR
+341 RR
-349 RPRRRFHVKSSHGF
+349 R
-363 CAFDLDLTFAAY
+363 CATA
-375 PAQRTLSHEPASAA
+375 
-389 AAARTLQR
+389 
-397 RPCAKIKAPR
+397 
-407 RLTWLQKAN
+407 

>member
-1 MTASPPSTH
+1 MNS
-10 HAPTAPAPAA
+10 PAPAA
-20 AQDRSQQRK
+20 APAQDRSQQRK

-48 WAGDA
+48 WAGDGA
-53 GAAATPRDDGP
+53 AAATPREDNQG
-64 AVRLPPIENRRP
+64 VRLPPIETRRP
-76 APVDTGRHAHADL
+76 APVDTGLHAHADL
-89 ATPLPTS
+89 ATPLPDLPIATP
-96 RPSRRRAS
+96 RVDD
-104 TTRRRARRRS
+104 
-114 GAAASRSRRKSH
+114 AAAGPASLWSRRKPLPAHVTH

-136 RPKKSPRPKYSPL
+136 RPRKSPRPKYSPL
-149 EPKPARPAA
+149 EPKPARSAA

-229 PPTPATVVTP
+229 PPTPAATVVTP
-239 PSSVDAEGWD
+239 PSSVDADTQGWD
-249 PPTPEI
+249 PPTPDI

-269 KQTALVA
+269 KKHTALVA
-276 PAPVVAHPAAVAPA
+276 PAPVV
-290 PFVRAKP
+290 RAKP
-297 EPSGHRGLPEGG
+297 EPSGHHRSFPKV
-309 RGAARANARPRDSQ
+309 GA
-323 LCPPALCNVLHFA
+323 
-336 SELGD
+336 G
-341 CMSVSARR
+341 RR
-349 RPRRRFHVKSSHGF
+349 R
-363 CAFDLDLTFAAY
+363 CATA
-375 PAQRTLSHEPASAA
+375 
-389 AAARTLQR
+389 
-397 RPCAKIKAPR
+397 
-407 RLTWLQKAN
+407 

>member
-1 MTASPPSTH
+1 MK
-10 HAPTAPAPAA
+10 APAPAA

-48 WAGDA
+48 WAGDGA
-53 GAAATPRDDGP
+53 AAATPREDNQG
-64 AVRLPPIENRRP
+64 VRLPPIETRRP
-76 APVDTGRHAHADL
+76 VPVDTGRHAHADL
-89 ATPLPTS
+89 ATPLPDLTPIATP
-96 RPSRRRAS
+96 RVDDATAS
-104 TTRRRARRRS
+104 P
-114 GAAASRSRRKSH
+114 ASLWSRRKPLPAQVK

-136 RPKKSPRPKYSPL
+136 RPRKSPRPKYSPL

-229 PPTPATVVTP
+229 PPTPAATVVTP
-239 PSSVDAEGWD
+239 PSSVDAEGGWD

-269 KQTALVA
+269 KKQTALVA

-290 PFVRAKP
+290 PVVRAKP
-297 EPSGHRGLPEGG
+297 TALVAPAPKPSGHHRSGSGSFPKV
-309 RGAARANARPRDSQ
+309 GAW
-323 LCPPALCNVLHFA
+323 
-336 SELGD
+336 
-341 CMSVSARR
+341 RR
-349 RPRRRFHVKSSHGF
+349 R
-363 CAFDLDLTFAAY
+363 CATA
-375 PAQRTLSHEPASAA
+375 
-389 AAARTLQR
+389 
-397 RPCAKIKAPR
+397 
-407 RLTWLQKAN
+407 

>member
-1 MTASPPSTH
+1 MTISPPSAGR
-10 HAPTAPAPAA
+10 APTAPAPAA

-53 GAAATPRDDGP
+53 GAAATPRDDGA
-64 AVRLPPIENRRP
+64 AVRLPPIETRRP
-76 APVDTGRHAHADL
+76 APVDTGRHVHTDL
-89 ATPLPTS
+89 STPLPDLPIATP
-96 RPSRRRAS
+96 RVDD
-104 TTRRRARRRS
+104 
-114 GAAASRSRRKSH
+114 AAAGPASLWSRRKPLPAQVK

-136 RPKKSPRPKYSPL
+136 RPRKSPRPKYSPL

-229 PPTPATVVTP
+229 PPTPAATVVTP
-239 PSSVDAEGWD
+239 PSSVDAESWD

-269 KQTALVA
+269 KHTALVA

-290 PFVRAKP
+290 P
-297 EPSGHRGLPEGG
+297 EPSGKELKPV
-309 RGAARANARPRDSQ
+309 RAW
-323 LCPPALCNVLHFA
+323 
-336 SELGD
+336 
-341 CMSVSARR
+341 RR
-349 RPRRRFHVKSSHGF
+349 R
-363 CAFDLDLTFAAY
+363 CATA
-375 PAQRTLSHEPASAA
+375 
-389 AAARTLQR
+389 
-397 RPCAKIKAPR
+397 
-407 RLTWLQKAN
+407 

>member
-1 MTASPPSTH
+1 MTAPPRSTH

-89 ATPLPTS
+89 ATPLPDLTPIATP
-96 RPSRRRAS
+96 RVDDATAS
-104 TTRRRARRRS
+104 S
-114 GAAASRSRRKSH
+114 ASLWSRRKPLPAQVK

-136 RPKKSPRPKYSPL
+136 RPRKSPRPKYSPL
-149 EPKPARPAA
+149 EPKPARPAS
-158 VPAPRDAVR
+158 VQAPRDAVR

-239 PSSVDAEGWD
+239 PSSVDAESWD
-249 PPTPEI
+249 PPTPEL

-269 KQTALVA
+269 KHTALVA
-276 PAPVVAHPAAVAPA
+276 PAPVVIHPAAVAPA
-290 PFVRAKP
+290 P
-297 EPSGHRGLPEGG
+297 EPSGKELKPV
-309 RGAARANARPRDSQ
+309 RAW
-323 LCPPALCNVLHFA
+323 
-336 SELGD
+336 
-341 CMSVSARR
+341 RR
-349 RPRRRFHVKSSHGF
+349 R
-363 CAFDLDLTFAAY
+363 CATA
-375 PAQRTLSHEPASAA
+375 
-389 AAARTLQR
+389 
-397 RPCAKIKAPR
+397 
-407 RLTWLQKAN
+407 

>member
-1 MTASPPSTH
+1 MSTMK
-10 HAPTAPAPAA
+10 APAPAA

-53 GAAATPRDDGP
+53 GAVATPRDDNQG
-64 AVRLPPIENRRP
+64 VRLPPIENRRP
-76 APVDTGRHAHADL
+76 APVDTGRHAHTDL
-89 ATPLPTS
+89 ATPLPDLTP
-96 RPSRRRAS
+96 RVDDATAS
-104 TTRRRARRRS
+104 P
-114 GAAASRSRRKSH
+114 ASLWSRRKPLPAQVK

-136 RPKKSPRPKYSPL
+136 RPRKSPRPKYSPL

-229 PPTPATVVTP
+229 PPTPAATVVTP
-239 PSSVDAEGWD
+239 PSSVDADTQGWD
-249 PPTPEI
+249 PPTPDI

-269 KQTALVA
+269 KKHTALVA
-276 PAPVVAHPAAVAPA
+276 PAPVV
-290 PFVRAKP
+290 RAKP
-297 EPSGHRGLPEGG
+297 EPSGHHRSFPKV
-309 RGAARANARPRDSQ
+309 GA
-323 LCPPALCNVLHFA
+323 
-336 SELGD
+336 G
-341 CMSVSARR
+341 RR
-349 RPRRRFHVKSSHGF
+349 R
-363 CAFDLDLTFAAY
+363 CATA
-375 PAQRTLSHEPASAA
+375 
-389 AAARTLQR
+389 
-397 RPCAKIKAPR
+397 
-407 RLTWLQKAN
+407 